1 MAATRFRFTQLFSN
15 NLQLI
20 GVRSSANLHQ
30 ANIRQYHICTN
41 QTTTHKS
48 SRFFGGPDTIL
59 CSRAISTTSSLA
71 AKDYYKILGVSKN
84 SSGKDIKKAYYQL
97 AKKYHPDTNKDD
109 PNASKKFQEVSEAY
123 EILSDDTKR
132 KEYDTF
138 GTTTE
143 QMNRNG
149 GGGAGP
155 TGQGF
160 NQHWQ
165 YTSTINPEDLFNKI
179 FGNRNFK
186 GDFDDFGFSDTKYGF
201 GASQEVTM
209 NLTFAQAA
217 RGVNK
222 DVVLNVID
230 TCQKCQGS
238 RCELGTKP
246 TKCQYCNG
254 SGMETVSTGPFIMRS
269 TCRYCSG
276 TGQFNKYP
284 CVECDGKGQ
293 NVQRKKVTVPVP
305 AGVENGQTV
314 RMQVG
319 RREVFITFKVEKSN
333 YFRRDGADIHTD
345 AEISLSQAILGGTIR
360 IQGVYETQTIQI
372 VPGTSSHT
380 KICLTNKGMKRV
392 NTYGNGDHYVHIKI
406 AIPKNLSMEQKAL
419 IQAYAE
425 LEKDTPGTVFG
436 ITQKTD
442 GSKESFSEP
451 KDLTDKLREAL
462 KNKNVENSMNNG
474 SKNTEGDEQPTHK
487 ASENTENDPNTKET
501 DDESVKKRDKV

>member
-1 MAATRFRFTQLFSN
+1 MAATRFRLSQLFSN
-15 NLQLI
+15 NLQLF
-20 GVRSSANLHQ
+20 GVRSSTTTTNLHQ
-30 ANIRQYHICTN
+30 PNSRQLHICTH
-41 QTTTHKS
+41 QTSQYKS
-48 SRFFGGPDTIL
+48 SRLFGGHGSVL
-59 CSRAISTTSSLA
+59 GASHRSISTTFSLA
-71 AKDYYKILGVSKN
+71 SKDYYKILGVSKN
-84 SSGKDIKKAYYQL
+84 SSAKDIKKAYYQL
-97 AKKYHPDTNKDD
+97 AKKYHPDQNKDD
-109 PNASKKFQEVSEAY
+109 PNAGKKFQEVSEAY

-149 GGGAGP
+149 GGAGP

-165 YTSTINPEDLFNKI
+165 YTSTINPEELFNKI
-179 FGNRNFK
+179 FGNRHFK
-186 GDFDDFGFSDTKYGF
+186 GGGDFGDFDFADTKFGF
-201 GASQEVTM
+201 GAAQEVTM

-222 DVVLNVID
+222 DIIVNVVD

-246 TKCQYCNG
+246 SKCQYCNG

-276 TGQFNKYP
+276 TGQYNKYP
-284 CVECDGKGQ
+284 CLECEGKGQ
-293 NVQRKKVTVPVP
+293 NVQRKKITVPVP

-319 RREVFITFKVEKSN
+319 RREIFITFKVEKSN
-333 YFRRDGADIHTD
+333 YFRRDGADVHTD
-345 AEISLSQAILGGTIR
+345 AEISLSQAILGGTVR

-372 VPGTSSHT
+372 LPGTASHT
-380 KICLTNKGMKRV
+380 KICLSNKGMKRV
-392 NTYGNGDHYVHIKI
+392 NSYGNGDHYVHIKI
-406 AIPKNLSMEQKAL
+406 AIPKKLGNEQKAL

-425 LEKDTPGTVFG
+425 LETDTPGTIFG

-442 GSKESFSEP
+442 GKSNTTSSSTSF
-451 KDLTDKLREAL
+451 D
-462 KNKNVENSMNNG
+462 
-474 SKNTEGDEQPTHK
+474 NTKTQGERADDYKTHDRTGDEQYQVLKNHLK
-487 ASENTENDPNTKET
+487 NQKI
-501 DDESVKKRDKV
+501 